1 MQVTVDDPEKLETLR
16 ADGQGRVSLGVE
28 YAGRAVKV
36 LVAESEAEQSEER
49 GAQQIIGGEPMA
61 DHERKGMT
69 FVRVF
74 GIDPEYL
81 SGNDES
87 NTDDDAVDRASV
99 NRSHVDWS
107 EGVVIDEDN
116 VARFEFRTDDGDE
129 RFGDQ
134 FTASAEAVEADED
147 TYGKPVYCYANEDG
161 DVSAIDQGLV
171 EKVSR
176 VFGSDPLEELSR
188 VRLHPEKADHP
199 VVFEDAAG
207 ETRIV
212 VAPRIQD

>member
-36 LVAESEAEQSEER
+36 LVAESEAERTEER

-74 GIDPEYL
+74 GIDPEYVRGDDR
-81 SGNDES
+81 SDSDEEP
-87 NTDDDAVDRASV
+87 VDRASV
-99 NRSHVDWS
+99 RRADVDWV
-107 EGVVIDEDN
+107 EGVLIDEDN
-116 VARFEFRTDDGDE
+116 VARFEFRTGDGE
-129 RFGDQ
+129 EHFGDQ
-134 FTASAEAVEADED
+134 FTATAVDVEADED
-147 TYGKPVYCYANEDG
+147 TYGKPVYCYENENG
-161 DVSAIDQGLV
+161 DASAIDQGLV

-176 VFGSDPLEELSR
+176 VFGYDPLEELSR

-199 VVFEDAAG
+199 VVFEG
-207 ETRIV
+207 TGSETRIV
-212 VAPRIQD
+212 IAPRIQD